1 LDTRYVG
8 GEKLTEKIACEIKCI
23 ETEDG
28 LRIEVKGEQA
38 KNYIERMKKG
48 EVSFPCCGCC

>member
-1 LDTRYVG
+1 VG

-38 KNYIERMKKG
+38 RNYIEKMKKG